1 MPTWFTC
8 MQNLNYEF
16 KTFYVLACFL
26 LHGTICLSS
35 NIQLVTQAQLLTGV
49 SIQQQRSDRPTPV
62 GARAY
67 THVRQCQGRQA
78 VQDTMAS
85 SICSS

>member
-1 MPTWFTC
+1 MNKICMPTWFTC

-49 SIQQQRSDRPTPV
+49 SIQQQCSDRPTPICAHTRTAMP
-62 GARAY
+62 G
-67 THVRQCQGRQA
+67 TP
-78 VQDTMAS
+78 S
-85 SICSS
+85 SPRYNG